1 MKIDTEIIQKAWNE
15 LDREDTAD
23 YMAELLM
30 DDDNGTYKMFEELA
44 SACLNGSEEF
54 RKGLNDA
61 VIILTGWSLDTIAR
75 EMLQKYA
82 PATDGGAA

>member
-1 MKIDTEIIQKAWNE
+1 MKIDTEIVQKAWNE
-15 LDREDTAD
+15 LERDDTAE

-30 DDDNGTYKMFEELA
+30 DDGNTTYKMFEELA

-61 VIILTGWSLDTIAR
+61 VIILTGWSLDTIAK